1 MYTLHPWIT
10 TEHPC
15 FFGIAT
21 FHSSS
26 FLLNS
31 MYPLDISMSGCLL
44 FVEVVPKVIAN
55 SKFSSLL
62 LFVRRAVRRSQRVYK
77 AGESYRRCSS
87 ARLASAVRTTSLNSL
102 SFHSSSLKMFTRF
115 VTPFVALLFLIAS
128 FAAALP
134 WAQPPASTKVVTVTH
149 IVTASPTTP
158 TEPADSPGGTCNA
171 GKTAQCCD
179 SVHQVSLFPYDQE

>member
-1 MYTLHPWIT
+1 
-10 TEHPC
+10 
-15 FFGIAT
+15 
-21 FHSSS
+21 
-26 FLLNS
+26 
-31 MYPLDISMSGCLL
+31 
-44 FVEVVPKVIAN
+44 
-55 SKFSSLL
+55 
-62 LFVRRAVRRSQRVYK
+62 
-77 AGESYRRCSS
+77 
-87 ARLASAVRTTSLNSL
+87 
-102 SFHSSSLKMFTRF
+102 MFTRF

-179 SVHQVSLFPYDQE
+179 SVHQPGTPEHQSAANGLLAGVNAPNALGNIGLGCTPIANLASTCKSQAMCCNSSPGSLRVTFVREIGHST